1 MQPEYPNGPE
11 IREAA
16 DTTVEEELAFK
27 AAQEQKALEGME
39 GEEEE
44 EEEEFEE
51 DEEEEEE
58 DD

>member
-1 MQPEYPNGPE
+1 MQPEYPDGPE
-11 IREAA
+11 IREAT
-16 DTTVEEELAFK
+16 DPTVQEELAFK

-44 EEEEFEE
+44 EEEEFE
-51 DEEEEEE
+51 DGEEEE